1 MPPRRLGGA
10 SGRSLNDLPVVSTVG
25 GVLVHWTAD
34 VRLRDGQT
42 AGNRHATRHA
52 GRFAMTERT
61 VEQSARMRARIA
73 GIFYLVTI
81 LTGAFALAVN
91 GPLRAAMLLCSTA
104 SYIAVTL
111 LFYVLFRPVN
121 RSISAIAAVFSLIGC
136 ALSILEVF
144 HPGTWSLNPLVF
156 FGCYCLLIGYLIL
169 RSTFLPRLLGVLM
182 ALGGLGWLTFIS
194 PTLSTYLSPYSMAP
208 GIIGEAALTV
218 WLLAVGVNARRW
230 SEQANA
236 AA

>member
-1 MPPRRLGGA
+1 MA
-10 SGRSLNDLPVVSTVG
+10 E
-25 GVLVHWTAD
+25 
-34 VRLRDGQT
+34 QT
-42 AGNRHATRHA
+42 PKK
-52 GRFAMTERT
+52 
-61 VEQSARMRARIA
+61 SPRMRARIA
-73 GIFYLVTI
+73 GLFYLVTI
-81 LTGAFALAVN
+81 LTGACALAVN
-91 GPLRAAMLLCSTA
+91 GPLRAAMLLSSTA
-104 SYIAVTL
+104 SYIVVTL
-111 LFYVLFRPVN
+111 LFYGLFRPVN

-136 ALSILEVF
+136 ALSILGFF
-144 HPGTWSLNPLVF
+144 HPATSSLNPLVF

-182 ALGGLGWLTFIS
+182 VLGGVGWQTFVS
-194 PTLSTYLSPYSMAP
+194 PTLSNYLSPYNMAP